1 MLPNLS
7 NHTPCLNLSR
17 FRALIFNSFTNQRE
31 LAEPLLFPYLSCTY
45 KATTPPRRALIY
57 LQLIKLPQTTQ
68 KPQKRRAQCHH
79 FYTRT
84 FSFVICLSISNVWFL
99 GNLVSING
107 KEKLNHKDT
116 NIYLIN
122 LSKTN
127 VVLGQMTLQTWVIYY
142 LQELRNIIFLILIN
156 NSSIFYFIK
165 FSLNLT

>member
-1 MLPNLS
+1 M
-7 NHTPCLNLSR
+7 
-17 FRALIFNSFTNQRE
+17 
-31 LAEPLLFPYLSCTY
+31 
-45 KATTPPRRALIY
+45 
-57 LQLIKLPQTTQ
+57 
-68 KPQKRRAQCHH
+68 
-79 FYTRT
+79 
-84 FSFVICLSISNVWFL
+84 
-99 GNLVSING
+99 SING